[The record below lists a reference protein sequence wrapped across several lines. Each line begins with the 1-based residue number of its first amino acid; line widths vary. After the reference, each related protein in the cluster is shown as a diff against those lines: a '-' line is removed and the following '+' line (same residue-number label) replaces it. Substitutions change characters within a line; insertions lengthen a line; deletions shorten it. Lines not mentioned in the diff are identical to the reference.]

1 MMMMMLDQRTGIRA
15 GYAIGGAEK
24 NLGPG
29 WVASLKAYINLPFY
43 GSNAVMGPYIV
54 TRYASKGVV
63 KNKS

>member
-1 MMMMMLDQRTGIRA
+1 MMMMVDQHTEIRA
-15 GYAIGGAEK
+15 SCTIGEAEK
-24 NLGPG
+24 DLGPG

-43 GSNAVMGPYIV
+43 DSNAVMGPYIV